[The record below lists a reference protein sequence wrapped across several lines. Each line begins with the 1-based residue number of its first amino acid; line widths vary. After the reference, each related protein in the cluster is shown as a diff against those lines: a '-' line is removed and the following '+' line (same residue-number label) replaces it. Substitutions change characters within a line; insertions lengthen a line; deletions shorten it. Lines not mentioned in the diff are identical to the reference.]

1 MLQPRVLSNSHQW
14 SNHQLKTII
23 GDVSVQAFVN
33 TDNNKGPTNNWELVL
48 PDPETREDSTVIE
61 EEDVAVVISQPTA
74 MSHMD

>member
-1 MLQPRVLSNSHQW
+1 MLQPRVLSNSRQW

-61 EEDVAVVISQPTA
+61 EEDVAVVISHLIA